1 MFEFTARIVDEITGA
16 LLIEELPCQI
26 EAHVDAHGDIQIDDI
41 TVDGVSLYKGSPLS
55 AAVAGQV
62 VEQVMESGEFL
73 EGIGAPAWGDVEK
86 RAELGTW

>member
-1 MFEFTARIVDEITGA
+1 MFDFTARIEDQITGA

-26 EAHVDAHGDIQIDDI
+26 DAHVDQYGEVQIDDI

-55 AAVAGQV
+55 ASVAGQV
-62 VEQVMESGEFL
+62 VDQVMQSSEFL
-73 EGIGAPAWGDVEK
+73 ESIGAPAWGDAEK